1 MGNFLDKPKTEKKSH
16 NGSREG
22 LSYQLSHMQGWRLE
36 MEDAHTHDLSLPS
49 PFDKWSFFAVFDGHA
64 GSLVAETVSK
74 DLVEE
79 ILNQEYFKIL
89 SSKQQEVQNN
99 EYDIDR
105 LIQNIQQGFLSL
117 DATLKSKDMASGSTA
132 TALLITPKHYF
143 FINAGDSRSL
153 LIRKD
158 TSILNNNNNP
168 TNNSTN
174 NNNNSNE
181 EENSNNSNNSNNN
194 DNISNHNNKI
204 HKTYTEAIQQGHFGE
219 PHKSQLANNT
229 QVGGILPN
237 PYNENNDDTSESK
250 PKEDGDSIKN
260 VAQTTTDS
268 SSASGDTKNGE
279 VNKNNQDHMGQ
290 FFCYYSTIDHK
301 PYDEDEKRRIEKA
314 GGMVLI
320 QRINGALA
328 VSRAFGDFD
337 YKRNNDLPAEEQQVS
352 AKPVITVLDRTT
364 DSDQIKDSYAVLACD
379 GIYDVLSNE
388 NLTSYITYKM
398 LCGEQMDQI
407 TKGCLDL
414 CLDLGSRDNMSIC
427 IVSLDQAPKKNEVMA
442 AREESLN
449 KQITDLIEERVGKDK
464 YEQIQ
469 NFSEPANKLFYDFYQ
484 QGDLKNICGE
494 HHIYTTPVPDTKQ
507 GVPAQY
513 HGGICEK
520 HRIIRKFT
528 EENLEKLCNKGKVE

>member
-16 NGSREG
+16 EGSREG
-22 LSYQLSHMQGWRLE
+22 LSYQLSSMQGWRLE
-36 MEDAHTHDLSLPS
+36 MEDAHTHDLSLRS
-49 PFDKWSFFAVFDGHA
+49 PFEKWSFFAVFDGHA
-64 GSLVAETVSK
+64 GSQVAEYVSNS
-74 DLVEE
+74 LVDE
-79 ILNQEYFKIL
+79 ILNQEYFKSL

-99 EYDIDR
+99 EYDVDK
-105 LIQNIQQGFLSL
+105 LIYSIQQGFLSL
-117 DATLKSKDMASGSTA
+117 DATLKNKDMASGSTA

-158 TSILNNNNNP
+158 TSILNNINQ

-174 NNNNSNE
+174 NSNQQENNNND
-181 EENSNNSNNSNNN
+181 NN

-229 QVGGILPN
+229 QIGGILPN
-237 PYNENNDDTSESK
+237 PYNENNDDNLESK

-268 SSASGDTKNGE
+268 SSASGDTKNSE
-279 VNKNNQDHMGQ
+279 TNKSINQDHMGQ

-337 YKRNNDLPAEEQQVS
+337 YKRNNELQPDEQQVS

-427 IVSLDQAPKKNEVMA
+427 IVKLDQAPKKNNVMA
-442 AREESLN
+442 AREENLN
-449 KQITDLIEERVGKDK
+449 KKITDLIEERVETDK
-464 YEQIQ
+464 KYDQIQ
-469 NFSEPANKLFYDFYQ
+469 NFTEPANKLFYDFYQ
-484 QGDLKNICGE
+484 QGDLKDICGE
-494 HHIYTTPVPDTKQ
+494 HHIYTTPVQDNRQ

-528 EENLEKLCNKGKVE
+528 EENLEKLCKSKVE